1 MLKEDSVR
9 PGKVSHWLLR
19 QDFGVRLTGQEA
31 VQLDEQ
37 LQVDVV
43 TLWRLAVSAAN
54 MVCVKIDTYI
64 KPPSAYVRYAL
75 CILALRRKI
84 TAQRF

>member
-1 MLKEDSVR
+1 M
-9 PGKVSHWLLR
+9 
-19 QDFGVRLTGQEA
+19 RLTGQEA

-64 KPPSAYVRYAL
+64 KAFRQPMFNMLFVIWSCNTNL
-75 CILALRRKI
+75 LRRKI
-84 TAQRF
+84 LAMTLLKCRAAH